1 MARGRKGNWLQRL
14 NNRLIAMRAGRAV
27 RRQRKAESDE
37 REIKT
42 EAERV
47 LASLLLP
54 MRLEEFDVALA
65 ALTGAG
71 YRTLAV
77 LHGLS
82 DADLKELPNDLG
94 IHNPRDRGRIMLAS
108 WLHAIG
114 MEEFREPFVDAGV
127 HSLERLMALR
137 DDELKPV
144 VKLMGQR
151 RRLMRDIRE
160 DLATREDLVPDPPTR
175 AKRARGATRAA
186 REAAAEEDEVAL
198 AMARAAAAAEAE
210 VRMQRAAAP
219 KGAVG
224 LGVLALDPRLREELK
239 LAPRDGWHDAGRSAA
254 GHGLMTLGPGAS
266 AESYQPRTPRVFNM
280 KWGGEELVI
289 C

>member
-151 RRLMRDIRE
+151 RRRCATSARTRDARGPG
-160 DLATREDLVPDPPTR
+160 ARPAAAR
-175 AKRARGATRAA
+175 QAARGATRAA
-186 REAAAEEDEVAL
+186 RGGGRGGRGRARDG
-198 AMARAAAAAEAE
+198 RAAAAAEAE

-219 KGAVG
+219 
-224 LGVLALDPRLREELK
+224 R
-239 LAPRDGWHDAGRSAA
+239 APS
-254 GHGLMTLGPGAS
+254 AS
-266 AESYQPRTPRVFNM
+266 ACSRSTRGCARSSSSRRATTGTTPAAPPPATAS
-280 KWGGEELVI
+280 
-289 C
+289 

>member
-160 DLATREDLVPDPPTR
+160 DLATREDLVPDPPPR
-175 AKRARGATRAA
+175 A
-186 REAAAEEDEVAL
+186 
-198 AMARAAAAAEAE
+198 
-210 VRMQRAAAP
+210 QHQCS
-219 KGAVG
+219 AV
-224 LGVLALDPRLREELK
+224 P
-239 LAPRDGWHDAGRSAA
+239 
-254 GHGLMTLGPGAS
+254 
-266 AESYQPRTPRVFNM
+266 
-280 KWGGEELVI
+280 
-289 C
+289 

>member
-1 MARGRKGNWLQRL
+1 
-14 NNRLIAMRAGRAV
+14 
-27 RRQRKAESDE
+27 
-37 REIKT
+37 
-42 EAERV
+42 
-47 LASLLLP
+47 
-54 MRLEEFDVALA
+54 
-65 ALTGAG
+65 
-71 YRTLAV
+71 
-77 LHGLS
+77 
-82 DADLKELPNDLG
+82 
-94 IHNPRDRGRIMLAS
+94 MLAS

-160 DLATREDLVPDPPTR
+160 DLATREDLVPDPPPR
-175 AKRARGATRAA
+175 ARRARGATRAA

-198 AMARAAAAAEAE
+198 AMARAAAAEAE

-219 KGAVG
+219 RAPSG
-224 LGVLALDPRLREELK
+224 LGVLALDPRLREELGSRRAT
-239 LAPRDGWHDAGRSAA
+239 LARRRRSAA

-280 KWGGEELVI
+280 KWGGEELTI

>member
-1 MARGRKGNWLQRL
+1 
-14 NNRLIAMRAGRAV
+14 MRAGRAV

-160 DLATREDLVPDPPTR
+160 DLATREDRPDPPPR
-175 AKRARGATRAA
+175 AKGARRDARGARGGGRGGRGRARDGA
-186 REAAAEEDEVAL
+186 RGGGGGGGGADAA
-198 AMARAAAAAEAE
+198 
-210 VRMQRAAAP
+210 AAAP

-224 LGVLALDPRLREELK
+224 LRARARPAAARGAQARAARRLARRRPLSRRPRPGDPR
-239 LAPRDGWHDAGRSAA
+239 PRRLGRVVPAADA
-254 GHGLMTLGPGAS
+254 AS
-266 AESYQPRTPRVFNM
+266 ST
-280 KWGGEELVI
+280 
-289 C
+289 